1 MMTKNAVIVALC
13 AAMMTGCVQNYAS
26 REVAQGAAAG
36 SLTVANAPQ
45 DARLLVDGRDL
56 GSVAELK
63 AGAALT
69 PGRHDVVI
77 QHAGRGLHA
86 QVVMVSAGARVEV
99 TVP

>member
-1 MMTKNAVIVALC
+1 MTMKNAVIVALC
-13 AAMMTGCVQNYAS
+13 AAMLTGCVQNYAS
-26 REVAQGAAAG
+26 REIAQGAAAG
-36 SLTVANAPQ
+36 SLTVTNAPL

-63 AGAALT
+63 GGAALT

-77 QHAGRGLHA
+77 QYAGRRLHTQA
-86 QVVMVSAGARVEV
+86 VMVSAGARVEV